1 MKALAFAWR
10 SLVRQ
15 PARAALGILGVAA
28 VGALLFDMLL
38 LSDGLVTSMRE
49 MLERTGF
56 DIRVTATGD
65 LPRGGRRIAQAS
77 AVTAAFAE
85 LPEVERALAI
95 RFADAVLVRPQAQAG
110 AEDDASPN
118 RLGLEAVGGN
128 GPQPWT
134 VLRGRD
140 ATALNEVV
148 VNQALATDLGVKIG
162 DRLPV
167 RARCRSRSEILPPAL
182 LQVVGVAEFPLALDP
197 HVLGSSMAT
206 LDAACGGNSEDEA
219 DAVLV
224 RAAGDVDAAAAA
236 LRRVRPDV
244 RPMTN
249 EQVVGRVRRTG
260 FTYFQQISA
269 VLTTVTLGFALLLI
283 TVLLTVS
290 VNQRLGEIAALRA
303 LGFSR
308 ARVVADVLCESVLIV
323 GLGGVLSLPL
333 GVALANGLDRILT
346 GMPGIPSGM
355 HFFVF
360 EPRALAWHGGLL
372 AVTAFAAALYPMRLV
387 ARLPIA
393 STLRNEV
400 VS

>member
-1 MKALAFAWR
+1 MAEFPR
-10 SLVRQ
+10 PR
-15 PARAALGILGVAA
+15 PARARQL
-28 VGALLFDMLL
+28 
-38 LSDGLVTSMRE
+38 DG
-49 MLERTGF
+49 
-56 DIRVTATGD
+56 
-65 LPRGGRRIAQAS
+65 
-77 AVTAAFAE
+77 
-85 LPEVERALAI
+85 
-95 RFADAVLVRPQAQAG
+95 DA
-110 AEDDASPN
+110 
-118 RLGLEAVGGN
+118 
-128 GPQPWT
+128 
-134 VLRGRD
+134 
-140 ATALNEVV
+140 
-148 VNQALATDLGVKIG
+148 
-162 DRLPV
+162 
-167 RARCRSRSEILPPAL
+167 
-182 LQVVGVAEFPLALDP
+182 
-197 HVLGSSMAT
+197 
-206 LDAACGGNSEDEA
+206 DAACGGNSEDEA

-303 LGFSR
+303 LGLFAGAGRGRR
-308 ARVVADVLCESVLIV
+308 AVRIGADRRP
-323 GLGGVLSLPL
+323 GALSLPL

-346 GMPGIPSGM
+346 DMPGIPSGM

-372 AVTAFAAALYPMRLV
+372 AVTAIAAALYPMRLV

>member
-15 PARAALGILGVAA
+15 PARAALGVLGVAA

-65 LPRGGRRIAQAS
+65 LPRGGRRIANAS

-95 RFADAVLVRPQAQAG
+95 RFADGVIVRPQPKG
-110 AEDDASPN
+110 VAEDETNPN
-118 RLGLEAVGGN
+118 RVGLEAVHGD

-140 ATALNEVV
+140 AAALNEVV
-148 VNQALATDLGVKIG
+148 VNQALATDLGVEIG

-182 LQVVGVAEFPLALDP
+182 VQVVGVAEFPLTLDQ
-197 HVLGSSMAT
+197 HVVGSSMAT

-224 RAAGDVDAAAAA
+224 RASGDVDAAAAA
-236 LRRVRPDV
+236 LLRVRPDV

-323 GLGGVLSLPL
+323 GLGGALSLPL

-346 GMPGIPSGM
+346 DMPGIPSGM

-360 EPRALAWHGGLL
+360 EPQALAWHGGLL
-372 AVTAFAAALYPMRLV
+372 AVTAIAAALYPMRLV

>member
-56 DIRVTATGD
+56 DIRVTATGE
-65 LPRGGRRIAQAS
+65 LPRGGRRIANAS

-95 RFADAVLVRPQAQAG
+95 RFADAVLVRPGAG
-110 AEDDASPN
+110 GTAEDETSPD
-118 RLGLEAVGGN
+118 RVGLEAVGGD

-140 ATALNEVV
+140 ATALGEVV
-148 VNQALATDLGVKIG
+148 MNQGLATDLGVAIG

-167 RARCRSRSEILPPAL
+167 RARCRSRSESLPPAL
-182 LQVVGVAEFPLALDP
+182 VQVVGVAEFPLALDP

-206 LDAACGGNSEDEA
+206 LDVACGGNSEDEA

-224 RAAGDVDAAAAA
+224 RSAGDVDAAAAA

-249 EQVVGRVRRTG
+249 EQLVGRMRRTG

-308 ARVVADVLCESVLIV
+308 TRVVADVLCESVLIV
-323 GLGGVLSLPL
+323 GLGGALSLPL

-346 GMPGIPSGM
+346 DMPGIPSGM

-372 AVTAFAAALYPMRLV
+372 AVTAIAAALYPMRLV

>member
-56 DIRVTATGD
+56 DIRVTATGE

-95 RFADAVLVRPQAQAG
+95 RFVDAVLVRPEHAG
-110 AEDDASPN
+110 APEDEASPD
-118 RLGLEAVGGN
+118 RVGLEAVGGD

-167 RARCRSRSEILPPAL
+167 RARCRSRSEILPPAS
-182 LQVVGVAEFPLALDP
+182 LQVVGVAEFPLALDQ
-197 HVLGSSMAT
+197 HVLGSSTFSAAVSIGSRKKRWNTKPIERRRSRLRSRSDSAAT
-206 LDAACGGNSEDEA
+206 SRPSNSSVPSDG
-219 DAVLV
+219 VSTHPSMWSS
-224 RAAGDVDAAAAA
+224 VD
-236 LRRVRPDV
+236 LPQPDG
-244 RPMTN
+244 P
-249 EQVVGRVRRTG
+249 RT
-260 FTYFQQISA
+260 
-269 VLTTVTLGFALLLI
+269 
-283 TVLLTVS
+283 
-290 VNQRLGEIAALRA
+290 
-303 LGFSR
+303 
-308 ARVVADVLCESVLIV
+308 AR
-323 GLGGVLSLPL
+323 
-333 GVALANGLDRILT
+333 
-346 GMPGIPSGM
+346 
-355 HFFVF
+355 
-360 EPRALAWHGGLL
+360 
-372 AVTAFAAALYPMRLV
+372 
-387 ARLPIA
+387 
-393 STLRNEV
+393 
-400 VS
+400 

>member
-1 MKALAFAWR
+1 MLATCAAASGELTVMR
-10 SLVRQ
+10 TISE
-15 PARAALGILGVAA
+15 PARASSATWVAVAA
-28 VGALLFDMLL
+28 
-38 LSDGLVTSMRE
+38 
-49 MLERTGF
+49 
-56 DIRVTATGD
+56 
-65 LPRGGRRIAQAS
+65 AS
-77 AVTAAFAE
+77 AVS
-85 LPEVERALAI
+85 
-95 RFADAVLVRPQAQAG
+95 VLVIDCTTVGARPPLRTPPTAT
-110 AEDDASPN
+110 S
-118 RLGLEAVGGN
+118 RLRF
-128 GPQPWT
+128 PST
-134 VLRGRD
+134 
-140 ATALNEVV
+140 
-148 VNQALATDLGVKIG
+148 
-162 DRLPV
+162 
-167 RARCRSRSEILPPAL
+167 PPAL

>member
-56 DIRVTATGD
+56 DIRVTATGE

-95 RFADAVLVRPQAQAG
+95 RFVDAVLVRPEPAG
-110 AEDDASPN
+110 APEDEASPD
-118 RLGLEAVGGN
+118 RVGLEAVGGD

-140 ATALNEVV
+140 ATGLNEVV

-167 RARCRSRSEILPPAL
+167 RARCRSRSEVLPPAS
-182 LQVVGVAEFPLALDP
+182 LQVVGVAEFPLTLDQ

-206 LDAACGGNSEDEA
+206 LDAACGGNSDGRGGCRA
-219 DAVLV
+219 GARGRRRGRGGRGLAP
-224 RAAGDVDAAAAA
+224 RAA
-236 LRRVRPDV
+236 
-244 RPMTN
+244 
-249 EQVVGRVRRTG
+249 
-260 FTYFQQISA
+260 
-269 VLTTVTLGFALLLI
+269 
-283 TVLLTVS
+283 
-290 VNQRLGEIAALRA
+290 
-303 LGFSR
+303 
-308 ARVVADVLCESVLIV
+308 
-323 GLGGVLSLPL
+323 
-333 GVALANGLDRILT
+333 
-346 GMPGIPSGM
+346 
-355 HFFVF
+355 
-360 EPRALAWHGGLL
+360 
-372 AVTAFAAALYPMRLV
+372 
-387 ARLPIA
+387 
-393 STLRNEV
+393 
-400 VS
+400 

>member
-56 DIRVTATGD
+56 DIRVTATGE
-65 LPRGGRRIAQAS
+65 LPRGGRRIANAS
-77 AVTAAFAE
+77 AVIAAFAE

-95 RFADAVLVRPQAQAG
+95 RFADATLVRAQGGAA
-110 AEDDASPN
+110 AEDETSPD
-118 RLGLEAVGGN
+118 RVGLEAVAGN

-148 VNQALATDLGVKIG
+148 VNQALATDLGVQIG
-162 DRLPV
+162 DRLPI
-167 RARCRSRSEILPPAL
+167 RARCRSRTEIPPPVSVA
-182 LQVVGVAEFPLALDP
+182 VGGVAEFPLVLDP

-249 EQVVGRVRRTG
+249 EQVVGRVQRTG

-308 ARVVADVLCESVLIV
+308 TRVVADVLCESVLIV
-323 GLGGVLSLPL
+323 GLGGALSLPL

-346 GMPGIPSGM
+346 DMPGIPSGM

-372 AVTAFAAALYPMRLV
+372 AVTAIAAALYPMRLV

-400 VS
+400 MS

>member
-56 DIRVTATGD
+56 DIRVTATGE
-65 LPRGGRRIAQAS
+65 LPRGRPPHRQRVGASPRRSRSCRRWS
-77 AVTAAFAE
+77 A
-85 LPEVERALAI
+85 ALAI
-95 RFADAVLVRPQAQAG
+95 RFADARLTGAAG
-110 AEDDASPN
+110 AERAGGATTTSPD
-118 RLGLEAVGGN
+118 RVGLEAVGGD

-140 ATALNEVV
+140 ATALERGGGEPG
-148 VNQALATDLGVKIG
+148 AGRRDLACR
-162 DRLPV
+162 DRRPAAAARALPV
-167 RARCRSRSEILPPAL
+167 AVARVLPPAL
-182 LQVVGVAEFPLALDP
+182 VHVVGIAEFPLALDR
-197 HVLGSSMAT
+197 HVIGSSMAT
-206 LDAACGGNSEDEA
+206 LDAACGGNRADEA

-224 RAAGDVDAAAAA
+224 RSAGDVDAAAAA
-236 LRRVRPDV
+236 LRRVRPDLRADDQRTGG
-244 RPMTN
+244 RPAAAD
-249 EQVVGRVRRTG
+249 G

-308 ARVVADVLCESVLIV
+308 GARGGRRAVRV
-323 GLGGVLSLPL
+323 G
-333 GVALANGLDRILT
+333 AHR
-346 GMPGIPSGM
+346 
-355 HFFVF
+355 
-360 EPRALAWHGGLL
+360 RARRR
-372 AVTAFAAALYPMRLV
+372 AVAAAGR
-387 ARLPIA
+387 RA
-393 STLRNEV
+393 SPAGSTA
-400 VS
+400 S

>member
-56 DIRVTATGD
+56 DIRVTASGD
-65 LPRGGRRIAQAS
+65 LPRGGRRIANAS

-95 RFADAVLVRPQAQAG
+95 RFADAMLVRPGAG
-110 AEDDASPN
+110 GTAEDEASPD
-118 RLGLEAVGGN
+118 RLGLEAVGGV

-140 ATALNEVV
+140 ATALGEVV
-148 VNQALATDLGVKIG
+148 MNQALATDLGVAIG

-167 RARCRSRSEILPPAL
+167 RARCRSRSESLPPTL
-182 LQVVGVAEFPLALDP
+182 VQVVGVAEFPLALDP

-269 VLTTVTLGFALLLI
+269 VLTAVTLGFALLLI

-308 ARVVADVLCESVLIV
+308 GRVVADVLCESVLIV
-323 GLGGVLSLPL
+323 GLGGALSLPL

-346 GMPGIPSGM
+346 DMPGIPSGM

-372 AVTAFAAALYPMRLV
+372 AVTAIAAALYPMRLV